1 MDTSID
7 STTSTTGNLIEAFY
21 FKNPGL
27 PLRPYHGLNL
37 MYRPSK
43 LGEPWCQDLKTFF
56 FVSFYG
62 TQLAV
67 MLCYKTKLP
76 R

>member
-1 MDTSID
+1 MDNSID

-37 MYRPSK
+37 MYQPSK
-43 LGEPWCQDLKTFF
+43 LGEPWCQ
-56 FVSFYG
+56 V
-62 TQLAV
+62 
-67 MLCYKTKLP
+67 
-76 R
+76 